1 MFIISEGI
9 YNTSKEI
16 SLKVRYLKI
25 NCLKIRE
32 KNNKTGDKWRFM
44 N

>member
-25 NCLKIRE
+25 SCLKIRA
-32 KNNKTGDKWRFM
+32 KTINPAINGDL
-44 N
+44 